1 MEEQE
6 DKPKIGEM
14 MKKNR
19 KLVGVLLVMALSVAA
34 SGCASNSSDSE
45 NASNGA
51 EAGEGNSLTDAW
63 AGDWAIAGLENPG
76 IAVSDWAISNV
87 DTSGFKKDGPYRIGF
102 ASQGPTNSWATVYDE
117 ALKARAAELNVE
129 LVYVS
134 ADGKEDKQVNDL
146 NDLLAQG
153 VDAVVVA
160 PMGPAIAA
168 PVKRLTDAK
177 VPVIACAG
185 ELPEATA
192 TVVRDNRLNGAMYA
206 EWIAKKIKGKGNIIM
221 LSGILATQ
229 TALNRKDA
237 ALEVF
242 AKYPDIKILD
252 SGETN
257 WSPTEAK
264 TVMEQLLTKHGDKI
278 DAIWS
283 DSGINDVGVIPVY
296 VEAGKKIPPMTGEP
310 LNGFLKLAKTH
321 NVDFLAVGYPPTM
334 SVDCLNA
341 AVDALQG
348 KPLTSWVNA
357 PVPIFELSGV
367 DKFVKEACS
376 DDLWVPAVGL
386 GDELLKKLKLC

>member
-1 MEEQE
+1 
-6 DKPKIGEM
+6 M

-19 KLVGVLLVMALSVAA
+19 KLVGVLLVVALSVAA
-34 SGCASNSSDSE
+34 SACTSDSSDSE
-45 NASNGA
+45 SASNGA

-168 PVKRLTDAK
+168 PVKRFTDAK

-206 EWIAKKIKGKGNIIM
+206 EWIAKKINGKGNIIM

-357 PVPIFELSGV
+357 PVPIFELSGI
-367 DKFVKEACS
+367 DEFVKEACS

>member
-1 MEEQE
+1 MKS
-6 DKPKIGEM
+6 DK
-14 MKKNR
+14 KK
-19 KLVGVLLVMALSVAA
+19 LLALMIAASFAVAA
-34 SGCASNSSDSE
+34 CGGSSSSSDS
-45 NASNGA
+45 GD
-51 EAGEGNSLTDAW
+51 AGDGSAGSEGNSLTEAW
-63 AGDWAIAGLENPG
+63 ANDWEVAGLENPG
-76 IAVSDWAISNV
+76 IAVSDWAISSV
-87 DTSGFKKDGPYRIGF
+87 DTSGFKKDGPYKIGF

-206 EWIAKKIKGKGNIIM
+206 EWIAKKINGKGNIIM

-229 TALNRKDA
+229 TAVNRKDA

-264 TVMEQLLTKHGDKI
+264 TLMEQLLTKHGDSI

-310 LNGFLKLAKTH
+310 LNGFLKLAKKH

-357 PVPIFELSGV
+357 PVPIFQLSGV
-367 DKFVKEACS
+367 DKFVKTACS

-386 GDELLKKLKLC
+386 SDELLKKLKLC

>member
-1 MEEQE
+1 MR
-6 DKPKIGEM
+6 KS
-14 MKKNR
+14 KKS
-19 KLVGVLLVMALSVAA
+19 VLAFTLVAA
-34 SGCASNSSDSE
+34 FLVAACGGSDDS
-45 NASNGA
+45 A
-51 EAGEGNSLTDAW
+51 ESDEESAGSQSTEGNSLTDAW
-63 AGDWAIAGLENPG
+63 ANDWAIAGLENPG
-76 IAVSDWAISNV
+76 ISVSDWVIAPV
-87 DTSGFKKDGPYRIGF
+87 DTSVFKKDGPYKIGF

-117 ALKARAAELNVE
+117 ALKARAAELGVE

-134 ADGKEDKQVNDL
+134 ADGAEDKQVNDL

-168 PVKRLTDAK
+168 PVKRLTDSK

-206 EWIAKKIKGKGNIIM
+206 EWIAKKINGKGNIIM

-264 TVMEQLLTKHGDKI
+264 TLMEQLLTKHGDKI

-296 VEAGKKIPPMTGEP
+296 LEAGKKIPPMTGEP
-310 LNGFLKLAKTH
+310 LNGFLKLAKQH
-321 NVDFLAVGYPPTM
+321 NVEFLAVGYPPTM

-341 AVDALQG
+341 AVAALKG
-348 KPLTSWVNA
+348 EPLTSWVNA
-357 PVPIFELSGV
+357 PVPIFGLSGI
-367 DKFVKEACS
+367 DKFVKMACS
-376 DDLWVPAVGL
+376 DDLWVPAIGL
-386 GDELLKKLKLC
+386 SDELLKKLKLC

>member
-1 MEEQE
+1 MN
-6 DKPKIGEM
+6 KTKT
-14 MKKNR
+14 
-19 KLVGVLLVMALSVAA
+19 KLLAMGLVAA
-34 SGCASNSSDSE
+34 FIVASCGGSSSSTDSGATESGSSES
-45 NASNGA
+45 
-51 EAGEGNSLTDAW
+51 NSLTDAW
-63 AGDWAIAGLENPG
+63 ANDWEIAGLENPG
-76 IAVSDWAISNV
+76 IAVSDWAISAV
-87 DTSGFKKDGPYRIGF
+87 DTSGFKKDGPYKIGF

-117 ALKARAAELNVE
+117 ALKARAAELGVE

-146 NDLLAQG
+146 NDLLAQN

-168 PVKRLTDAK
+168 PVKRLIDAK
-177 VPVIACAG
+177 IPVIACAG

-206 EWIAKKIKGKGNIIM
+206 EWIAKKINGKGNIIM

-264 TVMEQLLTKHGDKI
+264 TLMEQLLTKHGDKI

-310 LNGFLKLAKTH
+310 LNGFLKLAKQH

-367 DKFVKEACS
+367 DKYVKTACS

-386 GDELLKKLKLC
+386 SDELLKKLKLC

>member
-1 MEEQE
+1 MSL
-6 DKPKIGEM
+6 DK
-14 MKKNR
+14 R
-19 KLVGVLLVMALSVAA
+19 KLLALMFAASFAVAA
-34 SGCASNSSDSE
+34 CGGSSDSSDSGD
-45 NASNGA
+45 ASDGA
-51 EAGEGNSLTDAW
+51 AGSEGNSLTESW
-63 AGDWAIAGLENPG
+63 ANDWEVAGLENPG
-76 IAVSDWAISNV
+76 IAVSDWAISSV
-87 DTSGFKKDGPYRIGF
+87 DTSGFKKDGPYKIGF

-206 EWIAKKIKGKGNIIM
+206 EWIAQKINRKGNIIM

-229 TALNRKDA
+229 TAVNRKDA

-264 TVMEQLLTKHGDKI
+264 TLMEQLLTKHG
-278 DAIWS
+278 
-283 DSGINDVGVIPVY
+283 
-296 VEAGKKIPPMTGEP
+296 
-310 LNGFLKLAKTH
+310 
-321 NVDFLAVGYPPTM
+321 
-334 SVDCLNA
+334 C
-341 AVDALQG
+341 
-348 KPLTSWVNA
+348 
-357 PVPIFELSGV
+357 
-367 DKFVKEACS
+367 
-376 DDLWVPAVGL
+376 DLVR
-386 GDELLKKLKLC
+386 

>member
-1 MEEQE
+1 MSL
-6 DKPKIGEM
+6 DK
-14 MKKNR
+14 R
-19 KLVGVLLVMALSVAA
+19 KLLALMFAASFAVAA
-34 SGCASNSSDSE
+34 CGGSSDSSDSGD
-45 NASNGA
+45 ASDGA
-51 EAGEGNSLTDAW
+51 AGSEGNSLTESW
-63 AGDWAIAGLENPG
+63 ANDLEVAGLENPG
-76 IAVSDWAISNV
+76 IAVSDWAISSV
-87 DTSGFKKDGPYRIGF
+87 DTSGFKKDGPYKIGF

-206 EWIAKKIKGKGNIIM
+206 EWIAQKINRKGNIIM

-229 TALNRKDA
+229 TAVNRKDA

-264 TVMEQLLTKHGDKI
+264 TLMEQLLTKHGDSI

-310 LNGFLKLAKTH
+310 LNGFLKLAKEH

-357 PVPIFELSGV
+357 PVPIFQLSGV
-367 DKFVKEACS
+367 DKYVKLACS

-386 GDELLKKLKLC
+386 SDELLKKLKLC